1 MRRGTF
7 IPAAAFTLLCAGG
20 ALAGPS
26 GDTYTIQWENDR
38 IANTDR
44 HYTNGF
50 RLSWV
55 SEAKDD
61 DPQWAKDLLETIYP
75 FADLRKGRVGGAFG
89 QSIFTPEDTSSSDL
103 VRNDRPYAG
112 WVYGGI
118 SVHAETRRTGS
129 NPSPDTLDTVELD
142 IGIVGPYALG
152 RQVQNGVHELISVAA
167 SNGWGHQLDNE
178 PGVMLIGERRWRP
191 SPWRALG
198 LELDMIPHIGGSLG
212 NVMSFAS
219 AGAMFRVGQ
228 DLNIDYGPP
237 LIRPSLSSLA
247 SVERTADF
255 AWYVFAGAQARGV
268 AHDIFLDGNTFSSS
282 HSVDKKRLVG
292 DFQLGAAIIYH
303 GARLAITQVFR
314 TREFEGQ
321 RQADRFGSVS
331 LSIPF

>member
-7 IPAAAFTLLCAGG
+7 IPAAAFALLCAGG
-20 ALAGPS
+20 ALADSS

-75 FADLRKGRVGGAFG
+75 FADLRKGRVGAAFG

-103 VRNDRPYAG
+103 VRNVRPYAG

-118 SVHAETRRTGS
+118 SVHADTRRTGS
-129 NPSPDTLDTVELD
+129 NPSPDTLDTVELN

-152 RQVQNGVHELISVAA
+152 RQVQNGVHELIGVAA

-198 LELDMIPHIGGSLG
+198 LELDVIPHIGGSLG

-237 LIRPSLSSLA
+237 LIRPSLSGLA

-255 AWYVFAGAQARGV
+255 AWYVFAGAQARVV